1 MLHDY
6 VKNFTDQIE
15 NGRHD
20 LSPILADVLEDDSL
34 HGDQQTLDHLR
45 SGEPVYLTQHEG
57 KHFARK
63 KDDVHDK
70 LLSAQPYVNR
80 PEAETDLQ
88 GTHLRRHSILSGL
101 EGSNHPLDV
110 SRLYHTLDLT
120 VRSNRN
126 LERMLKN
133 KTYDPINHGILPTL
147 LRQAKN
153 KHDKIPE
160 NTLIEHHNSLIEG
173 NLPNHYKWETH
184 PDQVVNALHEYYNHQ
199 YSPSERHL
207 SRDDIEDQV
216 HAAWKVKSDKTP
228 LERQLPF
235 WEKLID
241 SEHDIQHKR
250 LTRNTQE
257 REHNRNYRGPL

>member
-63 KDDVHDK
+63 KDDIHDF
-70 LLSAQPYVNR
+70 LLSRHPRHMRNLY
-80 PEAETDLQ
+80 ETDGPNQPLF
-88 GTHLRRHSILSGL
+88 HHSVMKALD
-101 EGSNHPLDV
+101 ENSNNSV
-110 SRLYHTLDLT
+110 DLT
-120 VRSNRN
+120 NALSNVNSASHRTKDHVVN
-126 LERMLKN
+126 NILTDLSHKLH
-133 KTYDPINHGILPTL
+133 KKVSAIPDITYYTEH
-147 LRQAKN
+147 R
-153 KHDKIPE
+153 E
-160 NTLIEHHNSLIEG
+160 NR
-173 NLPNHYKWETH
+173 PNHYKWETH

-207 SRDDIEDQV
+207 NRDDIEDQV
-216 HAAWKVKSDKTP
+216 HAAWSVHHDKTP
-228 LERQLPF
+228 LDKQMKN
-235 WEKLID
+235 WESLID

-250 LTRNTQE
+250 LTRNTQD
-257 REHNRNYRGPL
+257 REYDRRFNRGPL